1 MFQLLVR
8 IYFSHC
14 IMLGHQDQLLCPL
27 LIGILD
33 NFISVSKQS
42 LSMQTTTM
50 YARYPLKVIQ
60 AMLENIRGYLTY
72 IDWYGDV
79 PLFWV
84 PFLGC
89 FRIFGY
95 LFQLFP
101 DFWVSF
107 FLVQFDFFRNN
118 PHFWVL
124 ILILYFEWHCGI
136 LPALVS
142 YFLQSDLKHSCKR
155 EWQ

>member
-1 MFQLLVR
+1 
-8 IYFSHC
+8 
-14 IMLGHQDQLLCPL
+14 MLEHQDQLLYPL
-27 LIGILD
+27 LIGILA

-42 LSMQTTTM
+42 LSMQTTAM
-50 YARYPLKVIQ
+50 YARYPLRFSSIAWKVIQ
-60 AMLENIRGYLTY
+60 AMLENLRGYLAY

-95 LFQLFP
+95 LFP
-101 DFWVSF
+101 DFWVSS

-124 ILILYFEWHCGI
+124 ILIFYFKWHCGM
-136 LPALVS
+136 LHAGLW
-142 YFLQSDLKHSCKR
+142 FLIFFSQI
-155 EWQ
+155 